1 MPFLRGPLW
10 SGAVAGAAG
19 GPEGLHPDGGPLS
32 PCGAGGAGQ
41 DQAAR
46 DHPLLIPLSHR
57 LQAQHEP
64 TPLFSKTKN
73 YKNRAELLK
82 KKLLWT

>member
-19 GPEGLHPDGGPLS
+19 GSEGLHPDGGPLS
-32 PCGAGGAGQ
+32 PRGAGGAGQ

-57 LQAQHEP
+57 L
-64 TPLFSKTKN
+64 
-73 YKNRAELLK
+73 
-82 KKLLWT
+82 